1 MIKRIRNCASGLSAA
16 LTLGAIVAMAGCDG
30 GASDRAAD
38 DLAATGQPAVADVR
52 EFLER
57 AEAELAAHWE
67 YATRVNWV
75 RANFIT
81 DDTNRLVADTA
92 AQTSSLLSRL
102 TGEARRFAGMDLPE
116 DLARK
121 LNFVRMLISLPAPGS
136 DGAAAELGELRAWL
150 ESTYSTGQVMFRGR
164 ETGLGELE
172 AIIDSSRD
180 PDELAEAWSAWR
192 KVAESMPGR
201 YARLVDIAND
211 GAREMGF
218 ANVADLWLAGYEMSG
233 EQMQDE
239 VQRLWSQVEPLYEEL
254 HCHVRDRLSDYYGE
268 AVQGRDQPIRAD
280 LLGNMWAQQWLN
292 IYDIVALSGGGGE
305 LALTEL
311 LQAHDFTPRR
321 MTETAEAFF
330 VSLGFEPLPDTF
342 WERSLLTE
350 PADRDVVCHPSAWSI
365 DGGEDLRIKMCM
377 SVTADDFQL
386 IHHELG
392 HNFYYRAYRDQDF
405 LFREGAHDGFH
416 EAIGDFIALSV
427 TPEYLREIGLVDEVP
442 PPEADLDLLL
452 EQALD
457 KVAFLPFALLLD
469 QWRWQVFRGE
479 VTPDRYNDA
488 WWELRRRYQGVEPPV
503 VRSSAAFD
511 PGAKY
516 HIPASVPYLRYFL
529 AFIMQFQL
537 HEAACRIAGWDGPLH
552 RCSVYGNREVGERL
566 KQMLALGR
574 SVPWPDA
581 LEEFTGTREMDGGAI
596 LAYFEPLMARLQQEN
611 ATRSCGW

>member
-1 MIKRIRNCASGLSAA
+1 MLKRYQDCAGRLSAA
-16 LTLGAIVAMAGCDG
+16 VILALLALTAGCSDG
-30 GASDRAAD
+30 TSEQTSDTTVAARQLTVDDARA
-38 DLAATGQPAVADVR
+38 
-52 EFLER
+52 FLDR

-81 DDTNRLVADTA
+81 EDTTRLAAATA
-92 AQTSSLLSRL
+92 AQTSELLARLAAEASRYEHL
-102 TGEARRFAGMDLPE
+102 DLPQV
-116 DLARK
+116 LSRK
-121 LNFVRMLISLPAPGS
+121 LNFVRMLIPLPAPGS
-136 DGAAAELGELRAWL
+136 DGAAAELGELLAWL
-150 ESTYSTGQVMFRGR
+150 ESAYSTGQVTFRGR

-172 AIIDSSRD
+172 AIMDSSRD

-192 KVAESMPGR
+192 TAAEAMPPR
-201 YARLVDIAND
+201 YARLVEIANE

-218 ANVADLWLAGYEMSG
+218 ANVADLWLAGYEMSAV
-233 EQMQDE
+233 EMQHE
-239 VQRLWSQVEPLYEEL
+239 VQRLWGQVEPLYEEL

-268 AVQGRDQPIRAD
+268 SVQARDRPIRAD

-292 IYDIVALSGGGGE
+292 IYDIVALEGGGGE

-311 LQAHDFTPRR
+311 LQAHDFTPQR
-321 MTETAEAFF
+321 MTETAESFF
-330 VSLGFEPLPDTF
+330 VSLGFEPLPATF
-342 WERSLLTE
+342 WERSLLIE
-350 PADRDVVCHPSAWSI
+350 PRDRDVVCHPSAWSI
-365 DGGEDLRIKMCM
+365 DGDEDLRIKMCM
-377 SVTADDFQL
+377 SVNAYDFQMV
-386 IHHELG
+386 HHELG

-427 TPEYLREIGLVDEVP
+427 TPEYLRELGLVDDVP
-442 PPEADLDLLL
+442 PPEADLDLLM

-479 VTPDRYNDA
+479 VTPDRYNEA
-488 WWELRRRYQGVEPPV
+488 WWELRHRYQGVEPPV
-503 VRSSAAFD
+503 QRSAAAFD

-516 HIPASVPYLRYFL
+516 HIPANMPYLRYFL

-537 HEAACRIAGWDGPLH
+537 HEAACRIAGWEGPLH
-552 RCSVYGNREVGERL
+552 RCSIYGNREVGERL
-566 KQMLALGR
+566 QQMLALGR

-581 LEEFTGTREMDGGAI
+581 LESFTGSRQMDGGAI
-596 LAYFEPLMARLQQEN
+596 LAYFEPLMARLRQEN